1 MSYVANFIALTCWRN
16 FLCIRLVLSLEL
28 SSPLLEFTP
37 MEDFGNRSFVG
48 LSHYFQI
55 MQLWQILVLKG
66 NSKLQQANYVKPNE
80 VTQKHH
86 EHTNTHKSDEASSS

>member
-1 MSYVANFIALTCWRN
+1 MHQIG
-16 FLCIRLVLSLEL
+16 LEL
-28 SSPLLEFTP
+28 RTQLPPLEFTP
-37 MEDFGNRSFVG
+37 MEDFGNRFFVG

-55 MQLWQILVLKG
+55 IQLWQILVLKG

-86 EHTNTHKSDEASSS
+86 EHTNTHKSDEASSSQLMFASFIMFGFPFS